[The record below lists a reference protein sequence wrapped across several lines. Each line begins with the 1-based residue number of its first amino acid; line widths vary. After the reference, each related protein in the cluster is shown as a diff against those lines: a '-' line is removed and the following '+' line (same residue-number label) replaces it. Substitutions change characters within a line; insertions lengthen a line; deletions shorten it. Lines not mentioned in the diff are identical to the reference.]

1 MMTIM
6 MMMIMMMIIIIIMIK
21 IVLNNNNNN
30 KDSDNYTF
38 YKFCEDG
45 LKLVLKAH
53 HPECTEGNSYF

>member
-1 MMTIM
+1 
-6 MMMIMMMIIIIIMIK
+6 MIK

-45 LKLVLKAH
+45 LKVLKANH
-53 HPECTEGNSYF
+53 SECTAGNSRS